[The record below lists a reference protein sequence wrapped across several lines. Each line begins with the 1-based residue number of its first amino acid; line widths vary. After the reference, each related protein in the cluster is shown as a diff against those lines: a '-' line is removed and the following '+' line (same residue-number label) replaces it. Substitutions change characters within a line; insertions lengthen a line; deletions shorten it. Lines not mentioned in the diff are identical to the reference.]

1 MVERVKTIHE
11 LEIYRSQPF
20 PSQEAQYEGFESIF
34 TYIIQ
39 KGDAETIND
48 FILLESKPFILSHDY
63 NMKLLQYLMNQEP
76 YFKDN
81 LKECLAVLYLVIGHC
96 YYFSLDFEKAKNYYK
111 IASSYALQFEN
122 YSVLSIAMNNYTA
135 AQKEVLPSDVL
146 WQLSKLPAVFF
157 KMGSEYDERYFITRF
172 IAHIEISLQLNKVQ
186 YAESLYNS
194 YFTGYEVEK
203 DSRIDLHIRVLRGK
217 IHYQK
222 GEYETAIELLHEVLI
237 VCMNL
242 KRNKDLVQEC
252 YTFITDSYKMLN
264 EDSISREMEQ
274 FHALFYRKIETD
286 KRYMEKYIKA
296 AYDNEYEQ
304 DEHFLS
310 PLSRFKLAG
319 KCLLSNVENDGHT
332 LVLVDC
338 KILTC
343 EEESISEILYLINDE
358 MMKAMKQE
366 IITSTRIDASTIGY
380 IIQLSEQE
388 TDELCAKVFAKIR
401 EQYPRNGSV
410 LEAIYFASVNN
421 KENNLANYQ
430 KCLDLAYAYIYYEL
444 YK

>member
-20 PSQEAQYEGFESIF
+20 PSQEAQYEGFEAIF

-39 KGDAETIND
+39 KGDVETINE
-48 FILLESKPFILSHDY
+48 FIYLESKPFILSHDY
-63 NMKLLQYLMNQEP
+63 NMKLLQYLMDQEP

-122 YSVLSIAMNNYTA
+122 YSVLSIAMNNYTS

-146 WQLSKLPAVFF
+146 WQMSKLPAVFF

-172 IAHIEISLQLNKVQ
+172 VAHIEISLQLNKVQ
-186 YAESLYNS
+186 YAESLYNR
-194 YFTGYEVEK
+194 YFTGCEVEK

-274 FHALFYRKIETD
+274 FHARFYRKIETD

-296 AYDNEYEQ
+296 AYNNEYEQ

-319 KCLLSNVENDGHT
+319 KCLLSNVDNDGHT

-343 EEESISEILYLINDE
+343 EEGIISEILYLINDE
-358 MMKAMKQE
+358 MMKEMKQE
-366 IITSTRIDASTIGY
+366 IITSTRIDASTVGY
-380 IIQLSEQE
+380 IIQLSERD
-388 TDELCAKVFAKIR
+388 TDELCEKVFAKIR